1 MKVKTITLS
10 TPRSI
15 TMVREAK
22 QNAQTITVETAPNFK
37 RPKHPRINQI
47 TIKGED
53 EALAIRTA
61 GKITT
66 ASPIFRQIVDGWV

>member
-1 MKVKTITLS
+1 MKVITITLS

-15 TMVREAK
+15 KMVREAK

-37 RPKHPRINQI
+37 RPQYPHVSQI
-47 TIKGED
+47 TIKGEG

-61 GKITT
+61 GQITT
-66 ASPIFRQIVDGWV
+66 NSPIFQQIVDGWV